1 MYQRGREFLKTGTVK
16 WYILTLFKNYILEQ
30 QNLFL
35 NQGL

>member
-16 WYILTLFKNYILEQ
+16 WYILTLFKNSLEQ
-30 QNLFL
+30 QNIFL